1 MDKSTIQKI
10 LLVVVLLAGLLGLPF
25 GAIFENYLLI
35 YISLVL
41 IFLTPIMSYKFYS
54 SKKDQKF
61 SRKFLF
67 WWGGCGLLVVI
78 ISIIFLAAGA
88 FPGLERGA
96 AGLIVFVVVIA
107 YVYHKHGTKNTINF
121 AGFWLAVIG
130 TVGFF
135 VAILGIL
142 YFTGSPIYHER
153 GLILPAV
160 IGLVVSIGVIYY
172 ISKRE

>member
-107 YVYHKHGTKNTINF
+107 YVYHKH
-121 AGFWLAVIG
+121 
-130 TVGFF
+130 
-135 VAILGIL
+135 
-142 YFTGSPIYHER
+142 
-153 GLILPAV
+153 
-160 IGLVVSIGVIYY
+160 
-172 ISKRE
+172 